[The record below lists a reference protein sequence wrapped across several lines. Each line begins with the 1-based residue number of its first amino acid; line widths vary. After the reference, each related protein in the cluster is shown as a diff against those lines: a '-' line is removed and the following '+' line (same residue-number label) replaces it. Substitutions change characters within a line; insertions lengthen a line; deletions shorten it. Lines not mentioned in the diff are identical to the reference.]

1 MFWVSSLSDLC
12 QEDGRW
18 HGQGKGV
25 VKKARAIF
33 NISSYNSYH
42 RVFEMIHEQKKH
54 VAKNNVTMEAPGIDG
69 QSPKV
74 ITSCIW
80 SYISCALW
88 RSRRNFRRKVIAL
101 QSKPFS
107 STQSVS
113 FGKSSLAWSWS
124 PRIVGG
130 TNRARLAQGANPA
143 IQEIVQFGH
152 LKHPTILN
160 NFKSEFIYTAITTCV
175 TLKHHSGLCLCWPVK
190 TCIEPCAANDFS
202 IRKSIQMV
210 SVSRQQKSLVSW
222 PLGWT
227 SGMILDRKKD
237 YDCQKDHSL
246 VMLNN

>member
-1 MFWVSSLSDLC
+1 
-12 QEDGRW
+12 
-18 HGQGKGV
+18 
-25 VKKARAIF
+25 
-33 NISSYNSYH
+33 
-42 RVFEMIHEQKKH
+42 
-54 VAKNNVTMEAPGIDG
+54 MEAPGIDG

-190 TCIEPCAANDFS
+190 TCIEPCAANDFQS
-202 IRKSIQMV
+202 EKASRWFQFH
-210 SVSRQQKSLVSW
+210 VSRSRWCPDLWDELRVWFWTEKRTMIVKKIIHWSCWTTKQTSW
-222 PLGWT
+222 PLLLLLWF
-227 SGMILDRKKD
+227 LAFRNPKKLISPTANCCFALLFWD
-237 YDCQKDHSL
+237 SYE
-246 VMLNN
+246 